1 MKLDSFVQPLATQG
15 GEAWG
20 YSCDLRDREQVDAI
34 VSKITEERPPIDVH
48 INNVSF
54 AVAANA
60 PFWEQDLDNVASVMD
75 VNLSGAYDYYS

>member
-1 MKLDSFVQPLATQG
+1 MRLQAKSLKSA
-15 GEAWG
+15 
-20 YSCDLRDREQVDAI
+20 
-34 VSKITEERPPIDVH
+34 PPIDVL

-75 VNLSGAYDYYS
+75 VNLSGAYDYYSCCA